1 MSEHPTDRDRWK
13 ADENLR
19 RAALTGDPLSEFDRD
34 ILGRSAA
41 RLHLPLRDP
50 VDLRRL
56 ASILRNLANDLEVSS
71 HMRGD
76 ARHALFSAR
85 WHIKMA
91 NGRLRSKP
99 ARK

>member
-1 MSEHPTDRDRWK
+1 MPDAPTPRDREH
-13 ADENLR
+13 ADDGLR
-19 RAALTGDPLSEFDRD
+19 RAINTGDCLSEFDRD

-56 ASILRNLANDLEVSS
+56 AAILRSPANDLEVSS
-71 HMRGD
+71 HIRGD

-91 NGRLRSKP
+91 NGRLRSNP